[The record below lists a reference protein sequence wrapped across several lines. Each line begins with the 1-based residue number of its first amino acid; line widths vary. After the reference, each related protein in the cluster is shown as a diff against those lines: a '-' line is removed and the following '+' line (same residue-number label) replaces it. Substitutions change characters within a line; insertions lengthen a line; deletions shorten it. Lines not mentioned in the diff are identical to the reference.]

1 MLKKLLG
8 ATLILAAMAAAAN
21 AETIAEYDFG
31 KEVLR
36 LQAEE
41 GFVCE
46 YKEFAD
52 KIQES
57 GTWDGGKALRVT
69 SDYSELPADDAD
81 GKLTYTYTFNAP
93 YAGKYRI
100 FMQEAGV
107 DANYHSQSDWQ
118 IDGADA
124 AKKKT
129 SINKK
134 DITYINYIDT
144 ELTAG
149 EHTISVNIPKAA
161 KGGDSTKGGRFYYA
175 LDYISFH
182 YYYDINNNFTSMGMY
197 DLSQNAVYGP
207 SYGEFVRFNGGKT
220 GDCYAEFDVNAPAAG
235 SYIVNLEAQQ
245 LDNDGIS
252 RFEVY
257 VNGEKAY
264 TKEQLPK
271 YAYGQPACASGSNE
285 RSFLRTYYFRVNL
298 NSGENKIK
306 LVALNERS
314 NQRLYVDRLTVS
326 SEEQAE
332 TDKVRVEGENALNL
346 SEVYSRLSHGSAKL
360 VGYKDFSGGIAAQ
373 TYGTTSDGQGVE
385 LKYTVNAPKTGLYNM
400 GIFANGAGSDFDVT
414 LDGSTYSAVRSNST
428 RTANAIAAANSK
440 AAADMYLYSYNYRV
454 YLKEG
459 INEMTVT
466 VQPRSNDGQY
476 IADLDYFDFNFKE
489 EGELEPR
496 LELAEVTY
504 NGGSTMP
511 EAGSNTVGF
520 TVKNTTPAKAENV
533 MVYAAVYDADMLTDV
548 KIGTLAAVAANSS
561 EQLEIENLNFAE
573 GNTVKIFIWSNDLK
587 PLCTRAYSFN

>member
-21 AETIAEYDFG
+21 AETIVEYDFG

-46 YKEFAD
+46 YETFAD

-57 GTWDGGKALRVT
+57 GTWDGGKALRIT
-69 SDYSELPADDAD
+69 SAYNELPADDAD

-245 LDNDGIS
+245 LDNSGIS

-400 GIFANGAGSDFDVT
+400 GIFANDAGSDFDVT

-459 INEMTVT
+459 LNEMTVT

-504 NGGSTMP
+504 NGGSNAP

-520 TVKNTTPAKAENV
+520 TVKNATPAKAENV

>member
-41 GFVCE
+41 GFACE
-46 YKEFAD
+46 YEAFAD
-52 KIQES
+52 KIRSS
-57 GTWDGGKALRVT
+57 GTWDGGKALYIT

-107 DANYHSQSDWQ
+107 DAYYHSQSDWE
-118 IDGADA
+118 IDGVAA

-129 SINKK
+129 NNNAV
-134 DITYINYIDT
+134 DITRINYIDT

-149 EHTISVNIPKAA
+149 KHTISVNIPKAA
-161 KGGDSTKGGRFYYA
+161 KGGRFYYA
-175 LDYISFH
+175 LNYISFH

-207 SYGEFVRFNGGKT
+207 SYGEFVRFNGSQT
-220 GDCYAEFDVNAPAAG
+220 GECYAEFDVSAPAAG

-245 LDNDGIS
+245 LDNSGIS

-264 TKEQLPK
+264 TKEQLPR
-271 YAYGQPACASGSNE
+271 YAYGQPACASASND
-285 RSFLRTYYFRVNL
+285 RQYLRTYYFRAKL

-306 LVALNERS
+306 LVALKEGS
-314 NQRLYVDRLTVS
+314 NQWLLIDRLTVS

-332 TDKVRVEGENALNL
+332 TDKVRVDGENALNL

-373 TYGTTSDGQGVE
+373 TYGTTLDGQGVE

-414 LDGSTYSAVRSNST
+414 LDDSTYSAVRSNST

-466 VQPRSNDGQY
+466 VQPRSEDGQY
-476 IADLDYFDFNFKE
+476 IVDLDYFDFNFKE

-504 NGGSTMP
+504 NGGSTAP

-573 GNTVKIFIWSNDLK
+573 GNTVKIFIWDTNNK
-587 PLCTRAYSFN
+587 PFFGAVEY